1 MSATLKVMTSK
12 KPTWIPV
19 VTGILRKGPLVLVGQ
34 RPEGHTLAGQ
44 WEFPGGKIEL
54 GEQPREALQR
64 ELFEEL
70 GIKADI
76 GDLKM
81 TWTHSYPEVGILLLF
96 FEVLF
101 WKGEPKPVHHTEL
114 RWVTFEEL
122 EKLDI
127 PEANRKLLPI
137 IKKFISITVV
147 DTANSK

>member
-1 MSATLKVMTSK
+1 MTSK

-19 VTGILRKGPLVLVGQ
+19 ATGILRKGSLVLVGQ

-54 GEQPREALQR
+54 GEQPKDALQR
-64 ELFEEL
+64 ELYEEL

-122 EKLDI
+122 EKLEI
-127 PEANRKLLPI
+127 PEANRKLLPM
-137 IKKFISITVV
+137 IKKFILSTE
-147 DTANSK
+147 

>member
-1 MSATLKVMTSK
+1 MISK

-19 VTGILRKGPLVLVGQ
+19 ATGILRKGSLVLVGQ

-54 GEQPREALQR
+54 GEQPKEALQR

-76 GDLKM
+76 GDLRM

-96 FEVLF
+96 FEVQF

-127 PEANRKLLPI
+127 PEANRKLLPM
-137 IKKFISITVV
+137 IKNFIT
-147 DTANSK
+147 N

>member
-1 MSATLKVMTSK
+1 MTSK

-19 VTGILRKGPLVLVGQ
+19 ATGILRKGSLVLVGQ

-54 GEQPREALQR
+54 GEQPKEALQR

-70 GIKADI
+70 GIRADV

-101 WKGEPKPVHHTEL
+101 WKGEPKAVHHNEL

-122 EKLDI
+122 EQLEI
-127 PEANRKLLPI
+127 PDANRKLLPM
-137 IKKFISITVV
+137 IKNFIKT
-147 DTANSK
+147 

>member
-1 MSATLKVMTSK
+1 MTSK

-19 VTGILRKGPLVLVGQ
+19 ATGILRKGSLVLVGQ

-54 GEQPREALQR
+54 GEQPKEALQR

-76 GDLKM
+76 GVLRM

-122 EKLDI
+122 EKLEI
-127 PEANRKLLPI
+127 PEANRKLLPM
-137 IKKFISITVV
+137 IKNFITS
-147 DTANSK
+147 